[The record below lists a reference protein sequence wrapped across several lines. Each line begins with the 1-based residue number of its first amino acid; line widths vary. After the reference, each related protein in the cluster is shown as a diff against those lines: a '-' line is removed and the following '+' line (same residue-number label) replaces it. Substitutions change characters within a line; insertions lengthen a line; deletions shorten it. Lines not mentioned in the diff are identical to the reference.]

1 MSNYNIRSVK
11 SFLCRPDGR
20 EGNTQGKGCA
30 IILSPC
36 REEERHHFI
45 ARRSLRMKKQKKTPR
60 GKAANPKSSTTSSSS
75 SSIQDIARAAGV
87 STATVS
93 RVFSRHPYVS
103 EKTRENV
110 LKTAREMNY
119 APHIYSSRSLFGI
132 MTSIPG
138 AFSFDPYWNQLLYY
152 TTKRLFE
159 LGCNAQIFGPAFL
172 PYLHENSF
180 RGVILTDGTYAEQ
193 IRASGIPV
201 LLVNSFADGIPS
213 VVTDHREGLKLA
225 VDHLCRA
232 GHSRIAFL
240 RCAWNNWGSNQR
252 EAGYR
257 EALQKHGIAAD
268 ETIIGLYSR
277 QEEIPEVL
285 SLLLKQ
291 KPTALIVEGENN
303 GTIVNYALYLLNRQ
317 IPADLSLITFED
329 DRNSCYMTPPQTT
342 ISQDFS
348 ALGTAAAEIIL
359 NLSSS
364 SFSSSRHVGKN
375 AVPMVTTLPCN
386 RLIERR
392 SVLRIGPPVPE
403 ISTSF
408 PAIPD
413 SSGRREGGEESTA
426 AAPEENTT
434 AASSPQKRRK

>member
-1 MSNYNIRSVK
+1 
-11 SFLCRPDGR
+11 
-20 EGNTQGKGCA
+20 
-30 IILSPC
+30 
-36 REEERHHFI
+36 
-45 ARRSLRMKKQKKTPR
+45 MKKQKKTPR
-60 GKAANPKSSTTSSSS
+60 GKTANPKSSSTSTS

-138 AFSFDPYWNQLLYY
+138 AFSFDPYWNQLLHY

-225 VDHLCRA
+225 VDHLCHA

-268 ETIIGLYSR
+268 ETMIGLYSR
-277 QEEIPEVL
+277 QEEIPEAL

-303 GTIVNYALYLLNRQ
+303 GTIVNYALYLLNKQ

-342 ISQDFS
+342 VSQDFS

-359 NLSSS
+359 TLSSS
-364 SFSSSRHVGKN
+364 SFSSSSPHAGKN

-403 ISTSF
+403 ISSSSSS
-408 PAIPD
+408 PPIPD
-413 SSGRREGGEESTA
+413 SSGSREGGEESA
-426 AAPEENTT
+426 AAASSSAAPEEN
-434 AASSPQKRRK
+434 A

>member
-36 REEERHHFI
+36 REEERNHFI

-172 PYLHENSF
+172 PYLHEN
-180 RGVILTDGTYAEQ
+180 
-193 IRASGIPV
+193 
-201 LLVNSFADGIPS
+201 
-213 VVTDHREGLKLA
+213 
-225 VDHLCRA
+225 
-232 GHSRIAFL
+232 
-240 RCAWNNWGSNQR
+240 
-252 EAGYR
+252 
-257 EALQKHGIAAD
+257 AAD
-268 ETIIGLYSR
+268 
-277 QEEIPEVL
+277 Q
-285 SLLLKQ
+285 
-291 KPTALIVEGENN
+291 
-303 GTIVNYALYLLNRQ
+303 
-317 IPADLSLITFED
+317 
-329 DRNSCYMTPPQTT
+329 
-342 ISQDFS
+342 
-348 ALGTAAAEIIL
+348 
-359 NLSSS
+359 
-364 SFSSSRHVGKN
+364 
-375 AVPMVTTLPCN
+375 
-386 RLIERR
+386 
-392 SVLRIGPPVPE
+392 
-403 ISTSF
+403 
-408 PAIPD
+408 
-413 SSGRREGGEESTA
+413 
-426 AAPEENTT
+426 
-434 AASSPQKRRK
+434 